1 MSFLKY
7 IVASQISAKDIA
19 ICFNLPI
26 GTVRE
31 HNLVVGLS
39 SFHIIRKKLQ
49 SFFTHCGKHL
59 CLLIAKK
66 EGVYIKNEF
75 HRIV

>member
-31 HNLVVGLS
+31 HDLVVELS
-39 SFHIIRKKLQ
+39 FLFMSPEKRYKA
-49 SFFTHCGKHL
+49 
-59 CLLIAKK
+59 LLFVVASISA
-66 EGVYIKNEF
+66 N
-75 HRIV
+75 